1 MIEYGIRDITTN
13 PTLITK
19 STEIIKL
26 VDNRTQKI
34 RAYVLPPSYE
44 PYIKKIE
51 KEIENKKWVEEK
63 KRLLQESQQGE
74 LDNLNDFS
82 EAGKESINKYLENS

>member
-1 MIEYGIRDITTN
+1 MIEYGIRAITTN

-26 VDNRTQKI
+26 VDNRTQN
-34 RAYVLPPSYE
+34 YE
-44 PYIKKIE
+44 PSYIKK
-51 KEIENKKWVEEK
+51 IENKKWVEEK
-63 KRLLQESQQGE
+63 KRLLQESQKGE